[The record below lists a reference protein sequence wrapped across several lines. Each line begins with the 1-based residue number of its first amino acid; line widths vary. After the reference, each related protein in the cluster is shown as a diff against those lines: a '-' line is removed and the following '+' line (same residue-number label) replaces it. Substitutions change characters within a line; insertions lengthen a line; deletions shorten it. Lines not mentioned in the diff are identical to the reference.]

1 MKNVKEAPINM
12 PDSNDDMSYV
22 RGKYKADK
30 TGAKYQMRLP
40 SMDLGEIPGLSISH
54 ELMKD
59 EDGNLTLYHSVDP
72 YEDPKEFKDRL
83 KNFLNKTVLDPRVQ
97 KRPLGMVMFTPYRDG
112 YENTSLAVDP
122 DQRRK
127 GIAQKMFIALAKHVK
142 KPIYFGKQQSAD
154 GKAFMLKM
162 IQAMDKDYRV
172 VGYDQQNREEFN
184 IKDLDDLYTDPTGD
198 PNKDLRNTKLI
209 KLIPENY
216 QDPIPV
222 LEHIQLMKEN
232 IPVLDEELRRVPKET
247 IGELVF
253 NELLSQYKQ
262 GMSVSPRD
270 KTSEFMGLFAE
281 LETAKI
287 QNRRIAVNPDVKAT
301 EFLNSAKQKDILTL
315 NTWLKTHK
323 MPFKIIDVELD
334 LTMPSKYGK
343 NEVLVSASYN
353 MALDRRG
360 TKTSKYLGGYSESV
374 IKEIQD
380 QYPRDDELAKMI
392 MRYLMS
398 AQSMDPTKAK
408 QIALQFHYTDWEFD
422 NDMNST
428 ILRQM
433 GADPFE
439 IDVAT
444 ANEFMKQHN
453 LPYRVR
459 RMFLQGENLHF
470 ELDSNMTEAS
480 NNYSSWIKN
489 IQDPKTGQITGQEVT
504 KPDWLDKAIALKRA
518 NPRMGAKEIGR
529 KLGGLGSTTI
539 SSWLTGTGTASKLP
553 GYKAPFTK
561 SDFPASQGSRIYF
574 DGDKPEWYDKA
585 VAMRRQGVSYRQIA
599 NQLLG
604 SVSKTVDIT
613 KWLVKGQKWNK
624 FDKNVVNPDA
634 PFDPRPKGQK
644 VDVNLINS
652 LINDG
657 LTDEQIIDQIKTDKG
672 PKIANQVKTVLPN
685 LRQKQNPGTQ
695 VIDKTSGTDISG
707 FIK

>member
-22 RGKYKADK
+22 RGKYRADK

-222 LEHIQLMKEN
+222 LEYIQLMKEGPL
-232 IPVLDEELRRVPKET
+232 IKDEHLRRVPKET

-253 NELLSQYKQ
+253 NHLLYQYRE
-262 GMSVSPRD
+262 GMSISPRD

-360 TKTSKYLGGYSESV
+360 FKKSKYINRPYFDVYGNMNESI

-428 ILRQM
+428 MLRQM

-470 ELDSNMTEAS
+470 ELDSNMTEAPAG
-480 NNYSSWIKN
+480 N
-489 IQDPKTGQITGQEVT
+489 
-504 KPDWLDKAIALKRA
+504 
-518 NPRMGAKEIGR
+518 
-529 KLGGLGSTTI
+529 
-539 SSWLTGTGTASKLP
+539 P
-553 GYKAPFTK
+553 GY
-561 SDFPASQGSRIYF
+561 GLE
-574 DGDKPEWYDKA
+574 GKPEWYDRAVQMKLDNPRITANEIAKQVGTHLPSVIYWLTGYRPEGSMPMMARPKDSFPFEIGDFPKRAPKKYYDGAKPEWYYQALQMAKA
-585 VAMRRQGVSYRQIA
+585 GESFTAIAKKFGVSH
-599 NQLLG
+599 
-604 SVSKTVDIT
+604 KTIGN
-613 KWLVKGQKWNK
+613 WLVKGRKDRRGKIINPGAELEPRRIRLQKI
-624 FDKNVVNPDA
+624 DI
-634 PFDPRPKGQK
+634 
-644 VDVNLINS
+644 NLINS
-652 LINDG
+652 LITDYD
-657 LTDEQIIDQIKTDKG
+657 LTDEEIVDLIIDEKG
-672 PKIANQVKTVLPN
+672 PEIANLVKDKLPDI
-685 LRQKQNPGTQ
+685 RQKLKARPQ
-695 VIDKTSGTDISG
+695 VTIDKSTGTDISG